1 MLSNGKTLERLSLFW
16 RRIRSGIYERR
27 LISLEYQLIVPRIP
41 HNQVLSAVEQVLA
54 NRGIAP
60 EQVERYLNTT
70 DEDILSPSLIAN
82 IAQGVKLLI
91 YHISQ
96 GHKILIQIDSDCDG
110 YTSAAHFI
118 NYLNCLFPGYVQ
130 NNVYY
135 RIHSGKQHGIILE
148 TIPDDVKL
156 VVAPD
161 SSSNDYEVHE
171 KLAERGV
178 DVLVIDHHEAEK
190 VSPYACVINNQL
202 CDYPTKSLSGVGMVY
217 KFCSFIDE
225 LMNVDYADQF
235 LDLVALGMIADMM
248 DLRDLETKHLI
259 NRGLQNIRNPY
270 FKGMIDKQAYSL
282 KDGITPIGVAFYI
295 APYVNATIRMGTQEE
310 KLLMFE
316 SMLDYRGYELIPST
330 KRGCKGQEETRV
342 EQACRNC
349 TNIKNRQTKAR
360 DAALETIEAIIKK
373 NNLLDNKILAIKLDS
388 YSADRN
394 LTGLIANQLMAKY
407 QRPVLLLNKTKVEYD
422 ICDTFGN
429 KITTLEETAWEGSGR
444 GYDKSKFDNL
454 RQFLQVSGMVMY
466 AEGHANALGV
476 GIRDQ
481 VFDEFVEYSNKSL
494 ADFDFTPCY
503 KVDFI
508 FSGADFQGKDIIEIA
523 GLKHLWGQG
532 VDEPMV
538 AIEHINVSS
547 GNVTLMSP
555 DKNPTLKITL
565 PNGASL
571 IKFKSSQEE
580 YEQLKNDMGCTT
592 INVVGKC
599 ERNVWN
605 GSVSAQIIIEDY
617 EIVGTKQYYF

>member
-1 MLSNGKTLERLSLFW
+1 M
-16 RRIRSGIYERR
+16 
-27 LISLEYQLIVPRIP
+27 LISHV
-41 HNQVLSAVEQVLA
+41 
-54 NRGIAP
+54 
-60 EQVERYLNTT
+60 
-70 DEDILSPSLIAN
+70 
-82 IAQGVKLLI
+82 
-91 YHISQ
+91 SQ

-110 YTSAAHFI
+110 YTSAALLI
-118 NYLNCLFPGYVQ
+118 NYLNCLFPGYIQ
-130 NNVYY
+130 NDVYY
-135 RIHSGKQHGIILE
+135 RIHTGKQHGIILD
-148 TIPDDVKL
+148 TIPKDVKL
-156 VVAPD
+156 VIAPD
-161 SSSNDYEVHE
+161 SSSNDYDVHAA
-171 KLAERGV
+171 LAERGV

-190 VSPYACVINNQL
+190 ISPHACIINNQL

-217 KFCSFIDE
+217 KFCSYVDE

-248 DLRDLETKHLI
+248 DLRDFETKHLI

-270 FKGMIDKQAYSL
+270 FKGMVDKQQYSL

-330 KRGCKGQEETRV
+330 KRGCKGQQETRV

-360 DAALETIEAIIKK
+360 DAALEAIESIIKQK
-373 NNLLDNKILAIKLDS
+373 NLLENKILAIKLDS

-407 QRPVLLLNKTKVEYD
+407 QRPVLLLNKTTYD
-422 ICDTFGN
+422 TDIFDTDGN
-429 KITTLEETAWEGSGR
+429 KITTLVSTAWEGSGR

-454 RQFLQVSGMVMY
+454 RQFLQDSGMVMY

-476 GIRDQ
+476 GITDKK
-481 VFDEFVEYSNKSL
+481 FEEFIKYSNEAL
-494 ADFDFTPCY
+494 ASFDFTPCY

-508 FSGADFQGKDIIEIA
+508 FSGADFRGSDIIEIA
-523 GLKHLWGQG
+523 GLKNLWGQG
-532 VDEPMV
+532 VDEPFV

-547 GNVTLMSP
+547 SNITLMSP
-555 DKNPTLKITL
+555 DKSPTLKITL
-565 PNGASL
+565 PNGTSL

-580 YEQLKNDMGCTT
+580 YERLSSEMGCIT

-605 GSVSAQIIIEDY
+605 GSVSPQIIIEDY
-617 EIVGTKQYYF
+617 EIVGEQKYYF